1 MGVKVVGQGVFMIV
15 GGLGLGAD
23 RSASCAAQVGAG
35 IAAGTLMSISP
46 DHTMLWSLN
55 A

>member
-1 MGVKVVGQGVFMIV
+1 MGVKVVGQGVFVMV
-15 GGLGLGAD
+15 GGWGSDG
-23 RSASCAAQVGAG
+23 SASCAAQIGAG
-35 IAAGTLMSISP
+35 FAAGTIMSISP